1 MVTVEDLAKHLGF
14 SEVPVDSES
23 MTRALDSAIAII
35 DPHIVGTG
43 FADHPTYELSVLTI
57 AGDLWRRKDA
67 PGGVFGFADG
77 TDYSFL
83 SMPRD
88 PLPSVWSWLASSGL
102 VNPTVTA

>member
-14 SEVPVDSES
+14 SEVPTDSEAMQRS
-23 MTRALDSAIAII
+23 LDTAVNMI
-35 DPHIVGTG
+35 DPHIIIEPHV
-43 FADHPTYELSVLTI
+43 DIPVYELAVLTI
-57 AGDLWRRKDA
+57 AGDMWRRKDA

-102 VNPTVTA
+102 VNPTVCA